1 MEEDPSLL
9 FRSKLPAAY
18 LTPLCGSL
26 FPLYRMAH
34 VEGTIITAVM
44 VVMTVN

>member
-9 FRSKLPAAY
+9 FMSDLPAAY
-18 LTPLCGSL
+18 QTPLNDILS
-26 FPLYRMAH
+26 PLYQMAQ
-34 VEGTIITAVM
+34 VEGTIIIAVM